1 MPMFRAG
8 LAVAAMLIGGISAFL
23 GMVVT
28 LGALKTGSVSISYET
43 GSGAVTETVTQAAD
57 AARYWLLVS
66 GLGIVPAVLGSIAA
80 LWGWRS
86 INR

>member
-23 GMVVT
+23 GTVVT
-28 LGALKTGSVSISYET
+28 LSALKTGSVSLSYGT
-43 GSGAVTETVTQAAD
+43 GDGAVTETVTQAAD

-66 GLGIVPAVLGSIAA
+66 GLGIGPAVLGALA
-80 LWGWRS
+80 TLWGWRL